1 MSCSLSV
8 KLLKRAIRQPRPS
21 GPHQKKRSY
30 GCVSLDLLHR
40 CVLEPPFD
48 SIQDAQ
54 YSFCLDNLLRDL
66 HPTRLC
72 LPSIASLLAIRSLR
86 HSHPP
91 FPCGS
96 ALGNLYRL
104 IKSLAG
110 TSFLASSCRRSVI
123 WVCVCTRLVQSMAWW
138 SERIWV
144 GGRKI
149 N

>member
-21 GPHQKKRSY
+21 GPHQKKTSY

-54 YSFCLDNLLRDL
+54 YPFGLDNLLRDL

-72 LPSIASLLAIRSLR
+72 LPSIASLLTIRSLR

-91 FPCGS
+91 SPCGS
-96 ALGNLYRL
+96 ALGKLYRL

-110 TSFLASSCRRSVI
+110 TSFLASGCRWSVL
-123 WVCVCTRLVQSMAWW
+123 WVCVCTRLVQSMVWGT
-138 SERIWV
+138 ERIWM
-144 GGRKI
+144 GGGKI